1 MSKFTNNKTTTFIIL
16 PALFFLIS
24 FFCLANSAKAADYYD
39 LAAESITLIPASPA
53 ANQNVIVTVK
63 IKNAGTKKLYTSAG
77 ANSYSYQ
84 FDDFHMAKISFTP
97 PSYSNV
103 ISAGDYLYYIIEG
116 KFLSAGEKNLSFS
129 IDTGRELN
137 ESNEDNNLVSRKAAV
152 VAAGG
157 EDLAVD
163 LISLSADKPI
173 INTDVTITVTVK
185 NAGSASITDSLGLAD
200 EDILITFSG
209 FTIKN
214 KTHSVYPTTAS
225 PLDPGAT
232 FTYTFTGQFS
242 KMGANSLS
250 FQIDRNGRVRETD
263 ENNNLAAIVKTIYL
277 TPEEADAFS
286 ITGISVSP
294 VSSTSVMVAWTTD
307 GAATGKINYKENIY
321 ESLEGEVSDS
331 IATTTHS
338 LTLSGL
344 KNDKV
349 YYYRLVAVNGS
360 VTKDSGYREFKTPVN
375 DNLSI
380 TAGPSVA
387 RDGAKKLT
395 KFSWTANLISS
406 GYVYYK
412 KQGDASY
419 FSQGVADKTLDHEIK
434 LENLPDGQYFYYVT
448 SSSTPGTIV
457 KSAEDSF
464 EISDAG
470 ANTENS
476 AAPTALSSSAP
487 TSAPANQTSGAGAL
501 PIASQALYDSVK
513 GKIIIRVESKGE
525 AYYVHPQSK
534 VMYFLGR
541 PADAFRVMRE
551 RGIGISNANLN
562 KISIGL
568 SEFSGTDTDKDGLP
582 DALEDALGTDKNVI
596 DSDGDGFPDKTE
608 IIKGYSPLIRNALMP
623 IDAKFVSGQK
633 GKIFLQTESRG
644 EAWYVNPADGKRY
657 FLGRPAD
664 AFNVMRNLGLGIAN
678 NDFVKL

>member
-1 MSKFTNNKTTTFIIL
+1 MKKTFISFL
-16 PALFFLIS
+16 TFFTVLFFVV
-24 FFCLANSAKAADYYD
+24 SAPPAIRAVDSDYYD

-53 ANQNVIVTVK
+53 ANQDVVVTVK

-84 FDDFHMAKISFTP
+84 FDDFYMTKISFTP

-116 KFLSAGEKNLSFS
+116 KFLSPGEKNLSFS

-137 ESNEDNNLVSRKAAV
+137 ESNEDNNSISKKAAV

-157 EDLAVD
+157 EDLAVG

-173 INTDVTITVTVK
+173 VNTDVTITVTVK

-214 KTHSVYPTTAS
+214 KTHSVYPATAS
-225 PLDPGAT
+225 PLDPGAA

-250 FQIDRNGRVRETD
+250 FQIDRNGRVKETN
-263 ENNNLAAIVKTIYL
+263 ENNNSAAVVKTIYL
-277 TPEEADAFS
+277 NPEEADTFS

-331 IATTTHS
+331 TATTTHS

-349 YYYRLVAVNGS
+349 YYYRIVAVNGS
-360 VTKDSGYREFKTPVN
+360 VTKDSGYREFKTPAN

-380 TAGPSVA
+380 TAGPSVE

-412 KQGDASY
+412 KQSDAPY
-419 FSQGVADKTLDHEIK
+419 FLQGVADKTLDHEIK
-434 LENLPDGQYFYYVT
+434 LENLPDGQYLYYVT

-470 ANTENS
+470 INTENS
-476 AAPTALSSSAP
+476 AAPSAPSSSAP
-487 TSAPANQTSGAGAL
+487 TSAPANQTSGADAL
-501 PIASQALYDSVK
+501 PITNQALYNSVK

-582 DALEDALGTDKNVI
+582 DALEDALGTNKNVI

-608 IIKGYSPLIRNALMP
+608 IIKGYSPLVRNALMSV
-623 IDAKFVSGQK
+623 DAKFVSGQK

-678 NDFVKL
+678 NNFVKL